1 MSSGVPQGS
10 VLGPA
15 LFTLFINDI
24 TKCIIHCTIRLF
36 ADDTLI
42 YTTVHSGVDM
52 ANMQSDL
59 DKLYRWSIENGLMF
73 NALKSNVI
81 AFGAKLDEPAPK
93 YHLNGQLLASVQ
105 SVKNLGVYLSYDMKW
120 GCHIDYTTNKAL
132 RVLGLIK
139 HASKKARLLACKKS
153 NFLVFLV

>member
-15 LFTLFINDI
+15 LFTLFINDF

-52 ANMQSDL
+52 ANMQRDL
-59 DKLYRWSIENGLMF
+59 DKLYRWSIETGMKF
-73 NALKSNVI
+73 NALKIKVI
-81 AFGAKLDEPAPK
+81 AFGGKLDELSPK

-105 SVKNLGVYLSYDMKW
+105 SVKYLGMYLSYDMKW
-120 GCHIDYTTNKAL
+120 SCHIDYTPNK
-132 RVLGLIK
+132 
-139 HASKKARLLACKKS
+139 
-153 NFLVFLV
+153 